1 MCFKK
6 GYPVNT
12 INALLRDFSDI
23 PYENLSKILR
33 LSLERH
39 QRPRSPETLISE
51 FLQHGR
57 GGTCFSLN
65 YAVMKSLRLNGYPAW
80 PVSVHTGRN
89 SFPHYAVIFSL
100 RDQSYLVDPGY
111 LLYTPLCLKDKG
123 SDYGTNGVLDYELSK
138 QNGEYILYSLD
149 SRNRKKRYTF
159 APEPVS
165 DRLFIHHW
173 IRSFDYIS
181 ALVASSIVDNSILYI
196 NDDYVRFT
204 DAHSVQKSYDI
215 DKANR
220 YLSQY
225 FGFTQEEILATRKKI
240 TTHPS
245 QP

>member
-6 GYPVNT
+6 DYPVKI
-12 INALLRDFSDI
+12 INNLLEDFSDI

-33 LSLERH
+33 LPLKRH

-51 FLQHGR
+51 FLQFGR

-65 YAVMKSLRLNGYPAW
+65 YTVMKALRLNGYPAW

-89 SFPHYAVIFSL
+89 SFPHYATIFSL

-111 LLYTPLCLKDKG
+111 LLYTPLCLKEKG

-138 QNGEYILYSLD
+138 QNGVYTLYSID
-149 SRNRKKRYTF
+149 SQHRKIRYTF
-159 APEPVS
+159 TPKPVS
-165 DRLFIHHW
+165 DSLFIHHW
-173 IRSFDYIS
+173 IRSYDYIS
-181 ALVASSIVDNSILYI
+181 ALVASRIVDNSILYI
-196 NDDYVRFT
+196 NDDYIRFT

-215 DKANR
+215 DKANK

-225 FGFTQEEILATRKKI
+225 FGFTQKEIDRARSILKI
-240 TTHPS
+240 HKS
-245 QP
+245 